1 MLWGYWSCWG
11 ITRLKGCLFGR
22 GLEDLYGLVLFLQA
36 TPWCHKTCWTRALL
50 RPYLCG
56 SSAAKARAH
65 ACVAALFWRTQKAD
79 VMNEIS
85 LPAQTEETLTLRFT
99 PVEAHFYRRQH
110 EECKQAVNAVLQD
123 LRRKKQTTLDDR
135 AYVRVLQ
142 QVLKLRQACCHPQV
156 GGAGVQS
163 IHKSVLTMDEILKQ
177 LRQRAKVESEEGQR
191 LLVAAE
197 NGLAGLALLQNNPV
211 VAMEHYRNVLLL
223 AHKGDYIRV
232 DALPHLHAVHNL
244 ASVMREQEEE
254 EVEVGGKQLSVS
266 ELAAQEEKIRRDY
279 SAAHDTNVNVCA
291 ERLKQASD
299 EVSRALVPNT
309 TWGWY
314 IEALNLLGHRD
325 GGGRELLDKV
335 ENVLSESDK
344 YSNTKKRRRQQ
355 DEHTMVGKFRDV
367 AGLKFLLQ
375 ARVEMLYQKRQQL
388 LMHLTQLCKPPT
400 QSDVHECG
408 NCGDC
413 KANFLKTGARCKCCQ
428 IADHMDAYKC
438 ALFHHN
444 AERAHKQTARKDG
457 GQSAMWWEQQ
467 LGNNGEASARALEN
481 IGLDGTSERTKYIS
495 PHVCT
500 MCMSPQPQH
509 TYFSSTHQVYVSSCL
524 LHMIAHLSSCL
535 LHACLLHVLPHLFSS
550 LPVSVPWWSSRGCP
564 LRAQVGRG

>member
-1 MLWGYWSCWG
+1 MGLCMGLWG
-11 ITRLKGCLFGR
+11 ITRLKGCLFAR
-22 GLEDLYGLVLFLQA
+22 GLEDLYGLALFLQA
-36 TPWCHKTCWTRALL
+36 RPWSDKTCWTRALL

-65 ACVAALFWRTQKAD
+65 AWVAALFWRTQKAD

-110 EECKQAVNAVLQD
+110 EECQQAVNAVLQD

-135 AYVRVLQ
+135 ASVRVLQ

-156 GGAGVQS
+156 GGTGVQS

-254 EVEVGGKQLSVS
+254 VVEVGGKQLSVT
-266 ELAAQEEKIRRDY
+266 ELAAEEEKIRRDY

-335 ENVLSESDK
+335 ENVLSDSDK

-388 LMHLTQLCKPPT
+388 LTHLTQLCKPPT

-457 GQSAMWWEQQ
+457 GQSAMWWEQR

-481 IGLDGTSERTKYIS
+481 IGLDGTSERTKYVS
-495 PHVCT
+495 AHVCT
-500 MCMSPQPQH
+500 MCLLIFPHVCSMHVCSMHVCSMCFLILSHP
-509 TYFSSTHQVYVSSCL
+509 CL
-524 LHMIAHLSSCL
+524 CQCHGGPAAGAPC
-535 LHACLLHVLPHLFSS
+535 V
-550 LPVSVPWWSSRGCP
+550 R
-564 LRAQVGRG
+564 R